1 MDWLRILLSRCKAFL
16 MRKKL
21 DEELDE
27 EFRLHLEFAAEENRR
42 RGLPDQEATHAALRQ
57 FGGLTQIRER
67 YRLRRGLPLL
77 DTLAQDVRFAE
88 RQILCAPVFAA
99 LAIITLA
106 LGIGANTAVF
116 TLTHALLLRTL
127 PVRDPGELVR
137 LAIDL
142 SATETEGH
150 NAPLNLPIIEA
161 IQKQSPSFHD
171 MFAWC
176 VYDFPFRDGS
186 INSGIHGAIVSGN
199 AFESLG
205 LRPAAGRLC

>member
-42 RGLPDQEATHAALRQ
+42 RGLPAQEATHAALRQ

-77 DTLAQDVRFAE
+77 DTLTRDVRFAE
-88 RQILCAPVFAA
+88 CQILRAPVFAA

-116 TLTHALLLRTL
+116 TLTHTRCS
-127 PVRDPGELVR
+127 RGSCR
-137 LAIDL
+137 CAIR
-142 SATETEGH
+142 A
-150 NAPLNLPIIEA
+150 N
-161 IQKQSPSFHD
+161 
-171 MFAWC
+171 WC
-176 VYDFPFRDGS
+176 GWRS
-186 INSGIHGAIVSGN
+186 T
-199 AFESLG
+199 
-205 LRPAAGRLC
+205 